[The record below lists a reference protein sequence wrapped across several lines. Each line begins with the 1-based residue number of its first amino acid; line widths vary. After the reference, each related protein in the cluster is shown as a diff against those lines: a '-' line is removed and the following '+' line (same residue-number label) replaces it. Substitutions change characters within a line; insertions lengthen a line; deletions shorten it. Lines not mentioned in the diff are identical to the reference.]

1 MDVRSARGC
10 SRRSGVPVP
19 LGKKRSH
26 SPCFFRTP
34 FVPSV
39 MREIIRFIREF
50 LRSEY
55 KPGYFLS
62 LLIFLGAAIALNYTF
77 HIETRMRIASWGS
90 PIAVFWYFIF
100 YGTPF
105 AYAVITYAFWYNRRD
120 LFRLPRFWVVSISAL
135 LILSIN
141 GGFSYHVAPLRALV
155 APQLQ
160 YFVLRCMNNLVSAII
175 YFALITAYWW
185 FNDRNAMP
193 LYGFR
198 SESFN
203 ARPFFLLLLLVAP
216 LIVLAS
222 FQPDF
227 LHKYPRY
234 TGTDVAAHYGIG
246 RTIPIL
252 VFELFYGLD
261 FVTTEFF
268 FRGFM
273 VLAFVG
279 ILGRGAVF
287 PMVAVYCFLHF
298 EKPLAEAISSIFGGF
313 LLGIISYTTRS
324 IYGGVIVHLG
334 VAWMMEIAAFL
345 QIDRTT

>member
-1 MDVRSARGC
+1 
-10 SRRSGVPVP
+10 
-19 LGKKRSH
+19 
-26 SPCFFRTP
+26 
-34 FVPSV
+34 
-39 MREIIRFIREF
+39 MREIIRFTREF
-50 LRSEY
+50 LRAEY

-62 LLIFLGAAIALNYTF
+62 LLIFLGAAIALNYSF
-77 HIETRMRIASWGS
+77 HIETRMRVATWGS
-90 PIAVFWYFIF
+90 PTAILLYFVFYSI
-100 YGTPF
+100 PF
-105 AYAVITYAFWYNRRD
+105 GYAVVTYALWYKRRD
-120 LFRLPRFWVVSISAL
+120 LFRSSRFWVVSISAL

-141 GGFSYHVAPLRALV
+141 GGFTYHIAPLRALV

-160 YFVLRCMNNLVSAII
+160 YFVLRCSNNLVSAVI
-175 YFALITAYWW
+175 YFALIASFWW
-185 FNDRNAMP
+185 FNDRRTMP
-193 LYGFR
+193 LYGLR
-198 SESFN
+198 SESFSPG
-203 ARPFFLLLLLVAP
+203 PFFLLLLLVAP
-216 LIVLAS
+216 VILWAS

-234 TGTDVAAHYGIG
+234 SGMDVAAHYGISSA
-246 RTIPIL
+246 IPTVI
-252 VFELFYGLD
+252 FELFYGLD

-279 ILGRGAVF
+279 VLGRGAVF

-313 LLGIISYTTRS
+313 LLGIISYSTRS

-345 QIDRTT
+345 QRARPT

>member
-1 MDVRSARGC
+1 
-10 SRRSGVPVP
+10 
-19 LGKKRSH
+19 
-26 SPCFFRTP
+26 
-34 FVPSV
+34 
-39 MREIIRFIREF
+39 MREIIGFIREF
-50 LRSEY
+50 LRTEY

-62 LLIFLGAAIALNYTF
+62 LLAFLAVAIALNF
-77 HIETRMRIASWGS
+77 SFNIETRIRLASWGS
-90 PIAVFWYFIF
+90 PVAVLWYFVF
-100 YGTPF
+100 YSIPF
-105 AYAVITYAFWYNRRD
+105 AYAVITYAFWYKRRD
-120 LFRLPRFWVVSISAL
+120 LFRTSRFWLVSISAIF
-135 LILSIN
+135 ILSIN
-141 GGFSYHVAPLRALV
+141 AGFTYHVAPVRALV

-160 YFVLRCMNNLVSAII
+160 YFVLRCMNNLMSAVI
-175 YFALITAYWW
+175 YFTLITVYWW
-185 FNDRNAMP
+185 FNDRKVMP

-216 LIVLAS
+216 LIIWAS

-234 TGTDVAAHYGIG
+234 TGTDVAAHYGISSA
-246 RTIPIL
+246 IPTAI
-252 VFELFYGLD
+252 FEVFYGLD

-313 LLGIISYTTRS
+313 ILGIISYSTRS

-334 VAWMMEIAAFL
+334 IAWMMEIAAFL
-345 QIDRTT
+345 QIARLT

>member
-1 MDVRSARGC
+1 
-10 SRRSGVPVP
+10 
-19 LGKKRSH
+19 
-26 SPCFFRTP
+26 
-34 FVPSV
+34 
-39 MREIIRFIREF
+39 MREIIGFIREF
-50 LRSEY
+50 LRTEY

-62 LLIFLGAAIALNYTF
+62 LLFFLAGSIALNYTF

-90 PIAVFWYFIF
+90 PLAVLCYFIF
-100 YGTPF
+100 YGIPF
-105 AYAVITYAFWYNRRD
+105 AYAVLTYAHWYNKRE
-120 LFRLPRFWVVSISAL
+120 LFRSSRFWIVSVAAL

-160 YFVLRCMNNLVSAII
+160 YFVIRCANNLVSAII
-175 YFALITAYWW
+175 YFTLITLFWW
-185 FNDRNAMP
+185 LKDRREMP

-198 SESFN
+198 SVSFN
-203 ARPFFLLLLLVAP
+203 ARPFFLLLLIVAP
-216 LIVLAS
+216 FIIWAS

-234 TGTDVAAHYGIG
+234 TGTEVASHYGISSVIP
-246 RTIPIL
+246 TII
-252 VFELFYGLD
+252 FELFYGLD

-287 PMVAVYCFLHF
+287 PMVTVYCYLHF

-313 LLGIISYTTRS
+313 VLGIISYSTRS
-324 IYGGVIVHLG
+324 IYGGIIAHLG

-345 QIDRTT
+345 QIARAT